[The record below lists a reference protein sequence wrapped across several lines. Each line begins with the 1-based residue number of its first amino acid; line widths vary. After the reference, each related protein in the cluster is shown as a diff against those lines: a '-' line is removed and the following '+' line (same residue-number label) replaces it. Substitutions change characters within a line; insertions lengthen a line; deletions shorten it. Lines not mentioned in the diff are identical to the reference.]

1 MAHRT
6 ARLASLTPPLFALG
20 FRPFF
25 LVAAVA
31 AFAGMSGWLA
41 MLEGWLAPPPYY
53 GVNAWHAHLMLFG
66 YTAAVIAGFLLT
78 AVRNWTGF
86 ETPRGWWLA
95 GLVGLWL
102 AARVSPFLPLPGGLI
117 AVVDLAFFPTLA
129 LALVRPLW
137 QGANRANRVFLLLL
151 AGMAVASALVHLDL
165 LGVSSGLASRGHR
178 LMLDLTI
185 LTLLL
190 VAGRVM
196 PFFTESAIAGARPR
210 SLPIV
215 ERATFALATLVVVA
229 DLVTGP
235 GSPWAG
241 AVALL
246 LAIVQV
252 FRLWLW
258 YQNGVWRLPIL
269 WVLYTGY
276 VWLIAGLMLNG
287 LAALGLV
294 PAIAV
299 LHSLTVGA
307 VGVFTLGMM
316 ARVALGHTG
325 RAMQAAAPTV
335 LAFVLV
341 NLAALVRVALP
352 LIDPSRYSQWLVVS
366 GLFWLAGFAAFL
378 WVYTPILIAPRA
390 DGRPG

>member
-1 MAHRT
+1 MAHRP
-6 ARLASLTPPLFALG
+6 ARIGSPTPPLFALG

-53 GVNAWHAHLMLFG
+53 SANAWHAHLMLFG

-78 AVRNWTGF
+78 AVRNWTGI

-102 AARVSPFLPLPGGLI
+102 AARISPFLPLPVWLI
-117 AVVDLAFFPTLA
+117 AVVDIAFFPALA
-129 LALVRPLW
+129 LALARPLW

-151 AGMAVASALVHLDL
+151 AGMAVASALVHLDQ
-165 LGVSSGLASRGHR
+165 LGVLPGLASRGHR

-196 PFFTESAIAGARPR
+196 PFFTESAIAGANPR

-229 DLVTGP
+229 DLVAGP

-241 AVALL
+241 AAALL
-246 LAIVQV
+246 LAIVQI

-276 VWLIAGLMLNG
+276 AWLIAGLMLNG

-341 NLAALVRVALP
+341 NLAALVRVVPP
-352 LIDPSRYSQWLVVS
+352 LLDPSRYSQWLVVS
-366 GLFWLAGFAAFL
+366 GLLWVAGFAAFL
-378 WVYTPILIAPRA
+378 WVYAPILIAPRL